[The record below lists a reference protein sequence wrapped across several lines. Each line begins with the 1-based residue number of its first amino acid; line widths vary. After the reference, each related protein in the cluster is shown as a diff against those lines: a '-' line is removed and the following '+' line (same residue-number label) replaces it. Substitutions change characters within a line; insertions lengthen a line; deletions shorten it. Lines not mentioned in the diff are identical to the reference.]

1 MTDFRNINKSW
12 TLFLDRDGVINHETV
27 GDYITVWQDFRFY
40 EGVKDALKI
49 FASVFGR
56 IIIITNQRGVSKG
69 LMTEQD
75 LLDIHHSMVKEI
87 EAAGGR
93 IDKIYYCLDMDN
105 NSPYRKPNPG
115 MGYKAKR
122 DFPEIDFAKTL
133 MIGNTMGDMQFGK
146 NLGTQTIFIPSNRT
160 APVLPDP
167 FTDAIYPSLIDVAK
181 EIVRSHN

>member
-1 MTDFRNINKSW
+1 MTDIKAINQSW

-27 GDYITVWQDFRFY
+27 GEYITAWKDFRFY
-40 EGVKDALKI
+40 DGVKEALKI

-75 LLDIHHSMVKEI
+75 LLDIHHNMVKAI
-87 EAAGGR
+87 ETAGGR
-93 IDKIYYCLDMDN
+93 IDKIYYCLDMHND
-105 NSPYRKPNPG
+105 SPNRKPNPG
-115 MGYKAKR
+115 MGYEARR

-160 APVLPDP
+160 PPRLPDP
-167 FTDAIYPSLIDVAK
+167 YTDAIYPSLIAVAK
-181 EIVRSHN
+181 EMISI